1 MDHVAIRKTAIQAIF
16 SDEVLTENLL
26 LKGGNALE
34 IGLGIISRGSYDLDF
49 STPDAFKDVD
59 EISRRIFAALKARF
73 DAHGLCV
80 IDERFEVKPPA
91 VADDETP
98 WWGGYRASFKLL
110 SKRRHEELL
119 SRPDKASIEA
129 LTIAGGQDRTFV
141 IDISKHEFCGD
152 RQAVDLDGC
161 IIWLYTPAMLAI
173 EKLRAICQQMPA
185 YAQLKNKR
193 PRARDFYDIH
203 AIVSKLAVDLSQ
215 PSSRELCRA
224 IFAAKQVPVALIA
237 RIGEPSGREYHRLG
251 WPQVA
256 ASVVGSVP
264 AEFDFYF
271 NFTTREALKLQPLR
285 IE

>member
-1 MDHVAIRKTAIQAIF
+1 MDHQEIRRTAIRAIF
-16 SDEVLTENLL
+16 SDEILTENLL

-49 STPDAFKDVD
+49 SIPGAFEDVD
-59 EISRRIFAALKARF
+59 EISRRIFASLAARF
-73 DAHGLCV
+73 DAHGIRV
-80 IDERFEVKPPA
+80 IDERFEVKPPNM
-91 VADDETP
+91 ADDETP

-110 SKRRHEELL
+110 PRRRHEMLL

-141 IDISKHEFCGD
+141 IDISKHEYCGD

-161 IIWLYTPAMLAI
+161 TIWLYTPAMLAI
-173 EKLRAICQQMPA
+173 EKLRAICQQLPE
-185 YAQLKNKR
+185 YAPLRNKR

-215 PSSRELCRA
+215 PNSRALCRT

-237 RIGEPSGREYHRLG
+237 RIGEPSVREYHRLG
-251 WPQVA
+251 WSQVA
-256 ASVVGSVP
+256 ANVVGSVP

-271 NFTTREALKLQPLR
+271 NFTAREALKLQPLR